1 MRSLK
6 PLLLLAVIAIAAVLW
21 NRHAPPSAPPPPSPT
36 TAFPAAVP
44 RQAPAAPPAAANA
57 GTPSPADL
65 PAFLPAEA
73 RNTLALIARG
83 GPFPH
88 RQDGTVFGNR
98 EGRLPARPRG
108 YYHEYT
114 VDTPGLDYRGARRII
129 TGGNPPV
136 VYYYTDDHYRTFRAF
151 EVPR

>member
-6 PLLLLAVIAIAAVLW
+6 PLLVLAVLAMAAIVW
-21 NRHAPPSAPPPPSPT
+21 N
-36 TAFPAAVP
+36 
-44 RQAPAAPPAAANA
+44 RQAPAPAPLPAPATESAPRA
-57 GTPSPADL
+57 STPPVSAPSTGTATTRPAPSAL
-65 PAFLPAEA
+65 PAFLPPEA
-73 RNTLALIARG
+73 RDTLALIARG

-98 EGRLPARPRG
+98 EGRLPPQPRG

-136 VYYYTDDHYRTFRAF
+136 VYYYTDDHYRTFQSF
-151 EVPR
+151 EMPR